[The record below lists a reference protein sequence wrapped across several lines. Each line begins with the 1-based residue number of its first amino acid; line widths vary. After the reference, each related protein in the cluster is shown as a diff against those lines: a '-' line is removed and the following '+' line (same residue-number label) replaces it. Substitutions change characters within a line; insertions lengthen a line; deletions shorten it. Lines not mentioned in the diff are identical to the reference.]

1 MAPLDV
7 GYSRLGCPPSKP
19 ATDERLMIEPP
30 PLLIISG
37 MAYFAISIIEA
48 TLTRIALSHAAR
60 STSTALPRG
69 PVMPTLLTRMSS
81 LPQAP
86 IVRATM
92 AWHETESL

>member
-1 MAPLDV
+1 MAPLEV
-7 GYSRLGCPPSKP
+7 GYKRLGCPPNNP

-37 MAYFAISIIEA
+37 MATFAISIIEA
-48 TLTRIALSHAAR
+48 TLTRIALSHAAT

-81 LPQAP
+81 LLQTST
-86 IVRATM
+86 VRATM
-92 AWHETESL
+92 AWHEAGS